1 MTNLISSKIVEIT
14 STKLDLIYILDKD
27 YGFKYTLSTMGAD
40 LPKDK
45 ILFSNKENV
54 NQQFIDW
61 AHNNIANELQG
72 VIDDVDTIMEIRIW
86 NKNR

>member
-1 MTNLISSKIVEIT
+1 MTNLIKNKMVEIT
-14 STKLDLIYILDKD
+14 STKLNLIYVLDED
-27 YGFKYTLSTMGAD
+27 YGYKYVLSTMGAD
-40 LPKDK
+40 IPIDK

-54 NQQFIDW
+54 NQQFVDW